1 MLMGLK
7 SVQGLLKEK
16 TVQVLSDN
24 VTKVAFSEHMGET
37 QKQLDSVARAIY
49 ILAIDL
55 KITLKAGFVSRKSNW
70 RADQLSRLSSTYKWM
85 LHPRLFLM
93 IDHVGAHITWIG
105 SRK

>member
-1 MLMGLK
+1 METNASSIGWGTWISGENTQCFLELSLIQQPFQLSGTFCSVNGLK

-55 KITLKAGFVSRKSNW
+55 KLR
-70 RADQLSRLSSTYKWM
+70 
-85 LHPRLFLM
+85 
-93 IDHVGAHITWIG
+93 
-105 SRK
+105 